1 MRRVHVEYYE
11 KNSKNNNKKRAL
23 RNWKHDKIKKKSR
36 NFGRYS
42 WKNFSEKNRT
52 KRPKEGKLER
62 NDEKRG
68 AQSRDPTSR

>member
-1 MRRVHVEYYE
+1 M
-11 KNSKNNNKKRAL
+11 KKIQRTTTKKEL
-23 RNWKHDKIKKKSR
+23 LETESMTRLKKKSR